1 MNKIYK
7 YFTHKKEKKIN
18 EVGMNMSLLQ
28 GLDILNKKNQNLLE
42 IASHF
47 KYNDN
52 LKKNLIEANTNMD
65 DVGSKFGINLA
76 GFSTSDKAIVEENLI
91 KFNQLQTKYN
101 TNLTKYQEKYKE
113 LLEEYM
119 KYELGEGDGVD
130 NGAVHKCK
138 VKCNEENSNES
149 NKIAC
154 EVGCGLK
161 SPYLIDCKNTFKST
175 EDNSCEKVVESN
187 KCNPTKKRPIDTY
200 YSELSQN
207 KDENGVS
214 IVDGCC
220 KCGGGKFGPPS
231 VVVDNTKYTSCY
243 DFETT
248 GEINKCLNA
257 TIENEEDIKSLPA
270 KYKEVL
276 KLNEDMIDDSDN
288 MLAIVNALKDFNID
302 LTISKQN
309 LQENYNQDSM
319 KYNLLLEEI
328 SKFTEKRKNTLSA
341 RLQDGKLKKTA
352 FDFRNNI
359 WLILAIG
366 FGTVALFKIKDL

>member
-175 EDNSCEKVVESN
+175 EDNSCEK
-187 KCNPTKKRPIDTY
+187 
-200 YSELSQN
+200 
-207 KDENGVS
+207 
-214 IVDGCC
+214 
-220 KCGGGKFGPPS
+220 
-231 VVVDNTKYTSCY
+231 
-243 DFETT
+243 
-248 GEINKCLNA
+248 
-257 TIENEEDIKSLPA
+257 
-270 KYKEVL
+270 
-276 KLNEDMIDDSDN
+276 
-288 MLAIVNALKDFNID
+288 
-302 LTISKQN
+302 
-309 LQENYNQDSM
+309 
-319 KYNLLLEEI
+319 
-328 SKFTEKRKNTLSA
+328 
-341 RLQDGKLKKTA
+341 
-352 FDFRNNI
+352 
-359 WLILAIG
+359 IG
-366 FGTVALFKIKDL
+366 RAHV